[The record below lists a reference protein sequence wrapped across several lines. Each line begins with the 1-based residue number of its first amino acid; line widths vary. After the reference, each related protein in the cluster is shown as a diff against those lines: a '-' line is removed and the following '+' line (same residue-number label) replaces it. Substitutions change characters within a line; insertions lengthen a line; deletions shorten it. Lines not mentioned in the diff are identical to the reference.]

1 MSAGHPGLGG
11 ATARAYLQVVL
22 THLRSRRAMRRAPER
37 VVLARSLDEAITE
50 AWQRPHPAWSATTA
64 LCDAHARETVRAAT
78 PELSSLAEAL
88 READDADA
96 EDLRLCKRLLT
107 DGFFSPLYAG
117 TADDLRREARRLRFR
132 LLTID
137 VRG

>member
-1 MSAGHPGLGG
+1 
-11 ATARAYLQVVL
+11 
-22 THLRSRRAMRRAPER
+22 MRRAPER

-137 VRG
+137 ARG